1 MADMPQKEARKKK
14 SKNRGWV
21 HFLLWGLMILFL
33 FIAPGVKDRLTIKEG
48 KPVALEPGTLAPT
61 GTVRY
66 AIDKFDQIKSQNQ
79 MLYRVIGWSF
89 LESDPDQS
97 KYIIYLVCKNARNTY
112 YFLTTSGE
120 RADVEAAF
128 PDFSGDL
135 SNSGFTTLISKD
147 TMKNGVYEVGFLYQ
161 DQMSGIFFY
170 DATDA
175 VLSKTMNNI
184 QLDQ

>member
-1 MADMPQKEARKKK
+1 M
-14 SKNRGWV
+14 
-21 HFLLWGLMILFL
+21 
-33 FIAPGVKDRLTIKEG
+33 
-48 KPVALEPGTLAPT
+48 
-61 GTVRY
+61 
-66 AIDKFDQIKSQNQ
+66 
-79 MLYRVIGWSF
+79 
-89 LESDPDQS
+89 
-97 KYIIYLVCKNARNTY
+97 
-112 YFLTTSGE
+112 
-120 RADVEAAF
+120 EAAF

-175 VLSKTMNNI
+175 VLRKTMNNI